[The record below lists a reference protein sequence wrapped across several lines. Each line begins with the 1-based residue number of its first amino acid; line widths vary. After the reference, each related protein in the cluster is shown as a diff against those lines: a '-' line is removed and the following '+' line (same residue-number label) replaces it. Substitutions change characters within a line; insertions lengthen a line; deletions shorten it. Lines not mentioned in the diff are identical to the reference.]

1 MRLLLDTHVLIWWL
15 EGNPR
20 LSAGAQTAI
29 SDPANE
35 MLLSSASVIEMAV
48 KVRLGKLALTMPLD
62 QFWKKAHQVLGASEL
77 PLHSQ
82 HAFALQ
88 NLPMHHRDPFDR
100 LLVAQATVEGLHLVT
115 ADAEIAKYPIP
126 IVW

>member
-1 MRLLLDTHVLIWWL
+1 MKLLLDTHVLIWWL
-15 EGNPR
+15 EGSPR
-20 LSAGAQTAI
+20 LSAIAKAAV

-35 MLLSSASVIEMAV
+35 LLLSSASAIEMAV
-48 KVRLGKLALTMPLD
+48 KMRLGKLRFPTPLD
-62 QFWKKAHQVLGASEL
+62 QFWLSALERLGASEL
-77 PLHSQ
+77 PLLSQ
-82 HAFALQ
+82 HGFALG

-115 ADAEIAKYPIP
+115 ADAEIALYSLP